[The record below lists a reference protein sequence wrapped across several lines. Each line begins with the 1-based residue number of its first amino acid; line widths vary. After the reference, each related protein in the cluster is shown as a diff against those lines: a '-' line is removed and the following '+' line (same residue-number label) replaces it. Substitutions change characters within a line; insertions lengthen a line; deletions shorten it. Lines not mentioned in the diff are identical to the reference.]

1 MLVHSYHTRTH
12 SHCTLVKGLTCSG
25 VHIVEGLVRTH
36 TFSLGSYSQP
46 FDHTSVFCICRWM
59 EYVLGH
65 TLPKLA
71 AFETSLPNGVSL
83 CLLGKKCAPQ
93 LTALWRQVY
102 DTEGEQFKVCAAVC
116 VWREEAGVL
125 VRERTDAAVLIAS
138 CDPSVLG
145 VMI

>member
-1 MLVHSYHTRTH
+1 MHTY
-12 SHCTLVKGLTCSG
+12 LLTG
-25 VHIVEGLVRTH
+25 
-36 TFSLGSYSQP
+36 FNSQQ

-71 AFETSLPNGVSL
+71 AFETSLTNGVSL

-102 DTEGEQFKVCAAVC
+102 DTEGEQFKVCVAVC
-116 VWREEAGVL
+116 VWREGAGVL

-145 VMI
+145 VMIWSEWCV